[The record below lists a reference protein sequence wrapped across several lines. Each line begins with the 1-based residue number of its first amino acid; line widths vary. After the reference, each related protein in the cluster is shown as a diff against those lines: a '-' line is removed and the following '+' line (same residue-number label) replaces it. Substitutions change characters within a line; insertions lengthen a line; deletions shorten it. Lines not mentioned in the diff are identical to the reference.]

1 MNPLNPLIEQLAGAV
16 DDAARAQWLLKCPI
30 SILMTYQSTIR
41 NRLLLSGFAV
51 GVAYFD
57 FELSACRAVREC
69 GLMIQDNPLRQDMLQ
84 IAGFV
89 PAGD

>member
-1 MNPLNPLIEQLAGAV
+1 MNPLHPMIEQLAGAI
-16 DDAARAQWLLKCPI
+16 DDGERARWLLACPI
-30 SILMTYQSTIR
+30 GTLMTLQSTIR

-57 FELSACRAVREC
+57 FELSICRSVREC
-69 GLMIQDNPLRQDMLQ
+69 GLIVQDNPLRLDMLQ

-89 PAGD
+89 PAGN